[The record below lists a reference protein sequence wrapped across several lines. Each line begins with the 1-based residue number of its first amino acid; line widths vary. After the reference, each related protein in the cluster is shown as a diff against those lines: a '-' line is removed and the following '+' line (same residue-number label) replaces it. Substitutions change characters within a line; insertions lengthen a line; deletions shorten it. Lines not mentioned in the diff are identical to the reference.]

1 MLVKIAN
8 IKYKVDRE
16 DVDEAFTVESVETL
30 LPDVIKTEVNEATKE
45 AVAEAIVKITGF
57 EADSFEYTVYED
69 RIHDIDVYAEWL
81 QKSDN
86 FVMNK

>member
-1 MLVKIAN
+1 MLVKIEN

-16 DVDEAFTVESVETL
+16 DVDEAFTVESVKAL
-30 LPDVIKTEVNEATKE
+30 LPAVIKTEVNEATKE
-45 AVAEAIVKITGF
+45 AVAEAIVNITGF

-69 RIHDIDVYAEWL
+69 HIHDIDVYAEWL

>member
-1 MLVKIAN
+1 MLVKIEN
-8 IKYKVDRE
+8 IKYKVDRKE
-16 DVDEAFTVESVETL
+16 VDEAFTVESVETL
-30 LPDVIKTEVNEATKE
+30 LPAVIKTEVNEATKE
-45 AVAEAIVKITGF
+45 AVAEAIVHITGF